1 MFKGE
6 AIECLKCKNR
16 FLDTRQD
23 WEEIEKKL
31 CLYCNNSDTEKT
43 IVLNEEQL
51 ENCNCK
57 ECKEILIKLK

>member
-16 FLDTRQD
+16 FLDTRQE

-43 IVLNEEQL
+43 IVLKIVKNV
-51 ENCNCK
+51 K
-57 ECKEILIKLK
+57 KY